1 MGLGNLWKFPYIAGN
16 SGGGIFLIFYL
27 LFMLLLGVPIL
38 LAEMAIGRN
47 TGLSAVGAYQKI
59 DRKWAFV
66 GGIGVLCAFVILSY
80 YSVVGGWVLKYITA
94 YATGAN
100 FGGNTA
106 AYFDTFVKSPV
117 EPAIWHLVFLA
128 FCAVVVIGGVAKGIE
143 KASKIMLPGLFILIV
158 VVAVRS
164 ALLEGGLQG
173 LKFLFVPDF
182 KAVTSAADVGNIAVQ
197 AMGQVFFSL
206 SLGLGVTITYGS
218 YLRKETNL
226 QKSAV
231 IISGLDSLM
240 AILSGIAILPAVFSF
255 GFTPSAGPGL
265 IFQTL
270 PSVFE
275 SMPAGLIFGLLFF
288 ILVFFAAATS
298 AIALLE
304 AVAAYLIDNFH
315 WKRSTATV
323 SMALL
328 MGVIGIFASLS
339 MGVLSDAS
347 IFGMNLFDAMGYLS
361 DKILMP
367 LAAFFMCIFV
377 GHIWGVDSISKEI
390 EEGAGAFKTKRVFG
404 AILRYVAP
412 VVIFIIFIVGLFP
425 PA

>member
-1 MGLGNLWKFPYIAGN
+1 M
-16 SGGGIFLIFYL
+16 
-27 LFMLLLGVPIL
+27 
-38 LAEMAIGRN
+38 
-47 TGLSAVGAYQKI
+47 
-59 DRKWAFV
+59 
-66 GGIGVLCAFVILSY
+66 
-80 YSVVGGWVLKYITA
+80 
-94 YATGAN
+94 
-100 FGGNTA
+100 
-106 AYFDTFVKSPV
+106 
-117 EPAIWHLVFLA
+117 
-128 FCAVVVIGGVAKGIE
+128 
-143 KASKIMLPGLFILIV
+143 
-158 VVAVRS
+158 
-164 ALLEGGLQG
+164 
-173 LKFLFVPDF
+173 
-182 KAVTSAADVGNIAVQ
+182 
-197 AMGQVFFSL
+197 
-206 SLGLGVTITYGS
+206 
-218 YLRKETNL
+218 
-226 QKSAV
+226 
-231 IISGLDSLM
+231 
-240 AILSGIAILPAVFSF
+240 
-255 GFTPSAGPGL
+255 
-265 IFQTL
+265 
-270 PSVFE
+270 
-275 SMPAGLIFGLLFF
+275 
-288 ILVFFAAATS
+288 FFAAATS